1 MSGTRSP
8 SRTGPATEAARPQP
22 RSRLRLALILAP
34 FVWGAVAINLFMLA
48 LIGRALGWPSLSPV
62 ATILVALPLTL
73 PATWLATRWIGGLI
87 DEAERDS

>member
-8 SRTGPATEAARPQP
+8 SRTGPATE
-22 RSRLRLALILAP
+22 RSRLRLALILSP
-34 FVWGAVAINLFMLA
+34 FVWGAVAINLFMLS

-62 ATILVALPLTL
+62 ATMIAAVPLTL

-87 DEAERDS
+87 DEAERDG

>member
-8 SRTGPATEAARPQP
+8 SRTGPATEAPR

-34 FVWGAVAINLFMLA
+34 FVWGAVAINLFMLS

-62 ATILVALPLTL
+62 ATMIAAVPLTL

-87 DEAERDS
+87 DEAERDG

>member
-1 MSGTRSP
+1 
-8 SRTGPATEAARPQP
+8 
-22 RSRLRLALILAP
+22 
-34 FVWGAVAINLFMLA
+34 VAINLFMLA

>member
-8 SRTGPATEAARPQP
+8 SRTGPATEAPG
-22 RSRLRLALILAP
+22 RSRLRLALILSP

-62 ATILVALPLTL
+62 ATILVGLPLTL

>member
-8 SRTGPATEAARPQP
+8 SRTGPATEAARLQP